1 MTHYLLDTH
10 HAAAL
15 WRGHS
20 ALVTRIDS
28 ASDAAFHLCVPT
40 VGELWYRVWDSVRPS
55 EHERTLLAFLARS
68 RVLTFDEAAAVEFG
82 RIKTALRKISRPIS
96 DIDAQIAAIARA
108 RDMTVLTA
116 EQHFSVVSQLRV
128 ENWLASTGVT
138 AT

>member
-1 MTHYLLDTH
+1 MTHYLLDSH

-20 ALVTRIDS
+20 ALVSRID
-28 ASDAAFHLCVPT
+28 ATSDAAFHLSVPT

-68 RVLTFDEAAAVEFG
+68 RILNFDDAAAVEFG

-96 DIDAQIAAIARA
+96 DIDAQIASIARA

-116 EQHFSVVSQLRV
+116 EQHFSVVAGLRV
-128 ENWLASTGVT
+128 ENWLAPSLAHT
-138 AT
+138 